1 VNINLI
7 GMRGVGKSNVA
18 RRLSV
23 LSKRPVMSTDT
34 LIEYEAGMTVAEFV
48 AAHDGDWRAFR
59 DAEYE
64 VLGRLAKL
72 DGLIVDCGGGVIVDL
87 DEDNEECFSSRKVG
101 LLRSAGPVVWLAGD
115 IPRLAAKTAA
125 DPSRPSLH
133 ARLGAE
139 QLMRRREPYYQRA
152 ADVTYHVERGERQQ
166 VAEAIAE
173 RFGLSLSSQSQP
185 QADWQDLG
193 PIG

>member
-1 VNINLI
+1 MNINLI

-34 LIEYEAGMTVAEFV
+34 LIEYEAGVTIAEFV
-48 AAHDGDWRAFR
+48 AAHNGDWRAFR
-59 DAEYE
+59 DAEFE
-64 VLGRLAKL
+64 VLGRLSKM
-72 DGLIVDCGGGVIVDL
+72 DDLIVDCGGGVIVDL
-87 DEDNEECFSSRKVG
+87 EDDGEESFSSRKVG

-125 DPSRPSLH
+125 DSTRPSLH
-133 ARLGAE
+133 ARLDAE
-139 QLMRRREPYYQRA
+139 QVMRRREPFYQRA
-152 ADVTYHVERGERQQ
+152 ADVRYFVERGDRQQ
-166 VAEAIAE
+166 VAAAIAQ
-173 RFGLSLSSQSQP
+173 RFGLVASARTSVTTP
-185 QADWQDLG
+185 EELG